1 MVNLEFQNDN
11 MQVLI
16 DSMPISIIIINENL
30 KVNYVNKLFLSM
42 VNKTYEEVFDIMIGE
57 SFSCINSILDP
68 QKCGK
73 GARCSSCALRSLIY
87 ETKTK
92 WLPSES
98 VEMKFTIINDK
109 GKQEI
114 KWFKI
119 NITPI
124 IENEQKKML
133 IGIIDITEYKNTN
146 MKLRNLKEAAETA
159 NKAKSEF
166 LANMSHEIRTPLN
179 GIIGMTALTL
189 GTELSSEQEENLNI
203 VKNCADT
210 LLSLI
215 NDILDLS
222 KIEAD
227 RVLIDNI
234 QFDINTL
241 IKKVINTHFVAAA
254 QKGIKLKY
262 TIDNTIPKLYVGD
275 EYRINQVL
283 NNLMSN
289 AMKFTEKGIV
299 SLSVTKIKNI
309 NDLYELKFEV
319 EDTGIGIDEN
329 EMKYLFKSFSQ
340 VDGSI
345 TRKYGGT
352 GLGLAISQGLVNL
365 LGGEIKVISR
375 KGEGS
380 KFYFSLQLQETRY
393 VEEKP
398 KGDLILNPN
407 AENMKVLLVEDNRV
421 NQVVIKRMLQLLGY
435 SQVKTASN
443 GYESLRILKE
453 TKFDIILMDIQMPEL
468 DGEET
473 VRIIRQQEIETGE
486 HVQIIAITAYALKGD
501 REKFLSEGMDEY
513 ISKPVDIDILN
524 EILRRVSEK
533 IPPDKSGIIYEYL
546 ERSKPKNSE
555 MEIDDETK
563 IYFTKYMK
571 LINELVQSDF
581 SSRESF
587 YEIERLAH
595 QIKEVAEEKELKII
609 KNLAF
614 KIELCARKKDMTNI
628 KNNFYK
634 IYSII

>member
-1 MVNLEFQNDN
+1 
-11 MQVLI
+11 
-16 DSMPISIIIINENL
+16 
-30 KVNYVNKLFLSM
+30 
-42 VNKTYEEVFDIMIGE
+42 
-57 SFSCINSILDP
+57 
-68 QKCGK
+68 
-73 GARCSSCALRSLIY
+73 
-87 ETKTK
+87 
-92 WLPSES
+92 
-98 VEMKFTIINDK
+98 MKFTIINDK

-114 KWFKI
+114 RWFKI
-119 NITPI
+119 NVTPI

-443 GYESLRILKE
+443 GYESLKILKE

-473 VRIIRQQEIETGE
+473 VRIIRQQEIGTGE

-546 ERSKPKNSE
+546 ERSKPKHSE

-571 LINELVQSDF
+571 LINEFVQSDF
-581 SSRESF
+581 SSKESF